1 MGRMDGRRLKE
12 YIEWKWNGLEGKK
25 DLIGY
30 VSSKL
35 KSLSSKK
42 IGVLR
47 GWQESQGLCWTSEGV
62 DEWEEEEGAKT

>member
-47 GWQESQGLCWTSEGV
+47 GWQES
-62 DEWEEEEGAKT
+62 

>member
-1 MGRMDGRRLKE
+1 MSGSQYFKVIWIHGRRLKE
-12 YIEWKWNGLEGKK
+12 YIEWKWNGIEGKK

-42 IGVLR
+42 IEVLR
-47 GWQESQGLCWTSEGV
+47 GWH
-62 DEWEEEEGAKT
+62 